1 MPDLPNTFVHRAADG
16 RARSEMFRGMRVGVD
31 GLAKALAADDA
42 EALAPDEPTPNHPPV
57 SCPTCG
63 FIGPPVAVER
73 HLTRTGHGG
82 RPERD
87 DTNNYAHGDDR
98 DPLSKAAVS
107 GIVARTPKKRHTLVA
122 VTPDRFGT
130 DPQTFQHRVWDGPA
144 CAPGPTSVTDDDGRK
159 LGRVVEVSQ
168 WPFATTPALAKAASG
183 QIPADSYF
191 VGVVWNEEAWSDV
204 QSGRLNP
211 VAVVTEA
218 LTS

>member
-1 MPDLPNTFVHRAADG
+1 MRWAAHG
-16 RARSEMFRGMRVGVD
+16 RARSEMFRPDRVGVD
-31 GLAKALAADDA
+31 GLAKALAGDDA
-42 EALAPDEPTPNHPPV
+42 DALSADEPTPRHPPV

-63 FIGPPVAVER
+63 FIGPPAAVER
-73 HLTRTGHGG
+73 HRTRTGHHGG

-87 DTNNYAHGDDR
+87 DTSNYAHADDR
-98 DPLSKAAVS
+98 DPLNKAADS
-107 GIVARTPKKRHTLVA
+107 GIIVRDPRKRHTLVA

-144 CAPGPTSVTDDDGRK
+144 CAPGRTSVTDDDGRE

-183 QIPADSYF
+183 QIPANSYF
-191 VGVVWNEEAWSDV
+191 VGVVWNTRAWTDIE
-204 QSGRLNP
+204 SGRLNP